1 MTVELICVG
10 TELLLGNIVNTN
22 AAYISEKC
30 AMLGLSM
37 FYQSVVGDNERRLEE
52 LLKTAKG
59 RSDVI
64 ILCGGLGP
72 TQDDLTKETAAKV
85 MGRPLVE
92 DKRARKEIEEFM
104 AKRSRN
110 VTENNWKQ
118 ALVPKDSKVLYN
130 PNGTAPGIIIKEGEQ
145 RVILLP
151 GPPNELIP
159 MFVGSFILNESLGR
173 PELRL
178 ATYLILYVPPLVLY
192 MIWNCKQHFTT
203 PEAKSSKKTASMNLQ
218 LIDAGIMNGFETL
231 AKLGGYII
239 LFAILAQMTTM
250 LPISHPLIK
259 CLLIGCTEITNGISY
274 TARLGLDFSLAYPL
288 MVSFTAFGGLSG
300 FAQTASMVK
309 DSKLSMI
316 PYLQMKLLGTAI
328 SVGLALLLTQTT
340 AH

>member
-1 MTVELICVG
+1 M
-10 TELLLGNIVNTN
+10 
-22 AAYISEKC
+22 YI
-30 AMLGLSM
+30 
-37 FYQSVVGDNERRLEE
+37 
-52 LLKTAKG
+52 
-59 RSDVI
+59 I
-64 ILCGGLGP
+64 ILVGFLFYILAFPEESVGAATIGLNLWYENMLP
-72 TQDDLTKETAAKV
+72 T
-85 MGRPLVE
+85 
-92 DKRARKEIEEFM
+92 
-104 AKRSRN
+104 
-110 VTENNWKQ
+110 
-118 ALVPKDSKVLYN
+118 
-130 PNGTAPGIIIKEGEQ
+130 
-145 RVILLP
+145 LLP
-151 GPPNELIP
+151 FSILSYILIHSGILDSCASLAHRFLGKFFPVSSAGLYPLIAGLLFGFPMGSKITADLVHSGKMSREEGQRLFCACNNISP

-192 MIWNCKQHFTT
+192 MIWNCKRHFTT
-203 PEAKSSKKTASMNLQ
+203 PLENSSKKTASMNLQ

-250 LPISHPLIK
+250 LPISDPLLK

-274 TARLGLDFSLAYPL
+274 TARLGLDFPLAYPL

-328 SVGLALLLTQTT
+328 SVGLAILLTQTM
-340 AH
+340 A